1 MSGLV
6 VLFLLFDGAIKL
18 VPLQV
23 VIDTVVPL
31 GWPTDPVTWRA
42 LGIVLIAS
50 ALLYAYPRTAFL
62 GAILITAYL
71 GGAVATHVRVGS
83 SALQPHP
90 VRRLYGYRPVG
101 RALAARSAYPGAAA
115 LTFKRL
121 PMITRVESP
130 QRHLNEVR
138 REAASKLPSGDST
151 GELNLHP
158 VDDHAVAACR
168 LGPIEG

>member
-1 MSGLV
+1 MTTMPHTATAEAASTSSGLVWTGRALSGLV

-23 VIDTVVPL
+23 VIDTVIPL

-42 LGIVLIAS
+42 LGVVLIAS

-83 SALQPHP
+83 PLFSHILFGVYVGVALW
-90 VRRLYGYRPVG
+90 VG
-101 RALAARSAYPGAAA
+101 LWLRDPRIRALLR
-115 LTFKRL
+115 
-121 PMITRVESP
+121 
-130 QRHLNEVR
+130 
-138 REAASKLPSGDST
+138 
-151 GELNLHP
+151 
-158 VDDHAVAACR
+158 
-168 LGPIEG
+168 